1 MKKIVLIVLVGIVS
15 CFGAYNTTGTDY
27 DKALV
32 RTYTEEDTLRAL
44 DTVNMILRFMKDS
57 RADKFINKGPY
68 KVMQKDDEKQ
78 GGAQTGTG
86 STKTES
92 LVPMTF
98 NVTRDTSD
106 ETAPMIVKLWL
117 DEDDG
122 PGEKP
127 QRIIGYMKVEK
138 GVDSEYPMGKFTF
151 HFAGFG
157 IQSNG
162 ETNSSDNIMNGV
174 LGADKGSSEGLALI
188 QYENTM
194 SEQGMDFIEAIKME
208 IDGDNKGKGF
218 TNVIVWGEN
227 QPVQKKYKLTLDS
240 RYYKVQELNSTTHEN
255 VGSEIIKDK
264 QSKIIKTFRY
274 GLYYDTNGS
283 KVEMN
288 SGFPIKDATGN
299 YGYAG
304 YWGIWSQDD
313 IMSDGTTV
321 TKEGTSDS
329 YTVVAAPGK
338 LKKYT
343 RSSASMESIKN
354 TKLYFWNQND
364 GQQYILSWDA
374 TLEDYKILGIQN
386 QYGEADASALVGIT
400 ANEYLFTN
408 DYNGSG
414 AGKLQINEWSNA
426 WSEALQASIKVDS
439 TITNTSS
446 ISFHKEEVVIPDTN
460 LTLVNFGWEVI
471 NPDMNISD
479 LNNTASIRFEDNN
492 SIIGGAYQY
501 NVDNLVLIDLNRSQQ
516 AVVFADG
523 ANFNNTTY
531 ERWQYGTQMGPLI
544 TADRASSYNASN
556 WWNVEQNEDVYYKWE
571 TGSQN
576 WNKFTGLK
584 DSNGDILT
592 FDPPKTFAYTHDS
605 TKDANGDEDNGGLYS
620 LQYDGYDLQIP
631 WTFDEA
637 TNNWFPKIN
646 IKSAT
651 TLSDGSITY
660 RIKALESGI
669 LIGETETEP
678 SVTWISNDLNTSY
691 DGVEHNL
698 SLITNETGVIVPDA
712 NVTVI
717 KGKCLYED
725 CAMTQITP

>member
-1 MKKIVLIVLVGIVS
+1 MKKIIILLIGFVS
-15 CFGAYNTTGTDY
+15 CFAAYNSPGTDY

-86 STKTES
+86 NTKTES
-92 LVPMTF
+92 LIPMTF

-122 PGEKP
+122 PGGNP

-157 IQSNG
+157 IQANG
-162 ETNSSDNIMNGV
+162 ETNTSDNVMNGV
-174 LGADKGSSEGLALI
+174 LGADKGSSEGLAII
-188 QYENTM
+188 QYENNM
-194 SEQGMDFIEAIKME
+194 SEQGMNFIEAIKME
-208 IDGDNKGKGF
+208 IDGDKKGQGF
-218 TNVIVWGEN
+218 TNVIAWGDN

-240 RYYKVQELNSTTHEN
+240 RYYKVQEVNATTHEN
-255 VGSEIIKDK
+255 LGSEIIKDK
-264 QSKIIKTFRY
+264 QIKIIKTFRY

-288 SGFPIKDATGN
+288 SGFPIKDASGN

-321 TKEGTSDS
+321 TKEGTSDT
-329 YTVVAAPGK
+329 YTIVTAPGK

-343 RSSASMESIKN
+343 RSSATMESIKN

-374 TLEDYKILGIQN
+374 SQQDYKILGIQN
-386 QYGEADASALVGIT
+386 QYGEADASALVNIT
-400 ANEYLFTN
+400 ANEYLFTD
-408 DYNGSG
+408 DYNGTG
-414 AGKLQINEWSNA
+414 AGKLQINEWSNT
-426 WSEALQASIKVDS
+426 WSEALQASIKIESSVTNS
-439 TITNTSS
+439 TEIF
-446 ISFHKEEVVIPDTN
+446 FHKEEVVIPDTN
-460 LTLVNFGWEVI
+460 LTLINFGWEVI
-471 NPDMNISD
+471 NPDMNVND
-479 LNNTASIRFEDNN
+479 LNTTASIRFEDNN
-492 SIIGGAYQY
+492 SIIGGMYQY
-501 NVDNLVLIDLNRSQQ
+501 NIDNLVLVDLNRSNKP
-516 AVVFADG
+516 VVFANG
-523 ANFNNTTY
+523 ADFNNTIY
-531 ERWQYGTQMGPLI
+531 EWWQYGTQMGPLI
-544 TADRASSYNASN
+544 TADRAVNYNFSN
-556 WWNVEQNEDVYYKWE
+556 WWNVEQNEDVYYRWE

-576 WNKFTGLK
+576 WNKFTGLE
-584 DSNGDILT
+584 DANGNILT

-605 TKDANGDEDNGGLYS
+605 TKDTNGDEDNGGLYS

-631 WTFDEA
+631 WTYDEDS
-637 TNNWFPKIN
+637 NNWFPKIN
-646 IKSAT
+646 IKSST
-651 TLSDGSITY
+651 SLSDGSITF

-669 LIGETETEP
+669 IIGEAQGAS
-678 SVTWISNDLNTSY
+678 SVTWLTNDLNTSY

-698 SLITNETGVIVPDA
+698 SLITGETGVSVPDA

-717 KGKCLYED
+717 KGQCLYED
-725 CAMTQITP
+725 CAMTQVNP